1 MRFFA
6 TAAATVVAATVAG
19 KVVKHGGVKLAIKL
33 GENAAPTAWQTTAV
47 KSLRDVRDY
56 LDDWQGIV
64 RKSEYYSDTNRS
76 KLFIKDADGPYRVG
90 GEAYS
95 DGNPKAVRGFF
106 FTKAE
111 QESARR
117 AGTEMPAIW
126 RYSDEIQQKMV
137 GQARRLPYEL
147 PAAYIAQ
154 RAVIDPLFGNE
165 DKEKVNWANPA
176 DVISDFVTQS
186 VKNAAFMFSPLELGQ
201 SAGSQ
206 SFRKLMTLG
215 DDVASLTPWQQKAYK
230 GTVSLQ
236 AILGEVGHDAG
247 TVLNKGLQYSSQVTG
262 SFSTGV
268 TEARAASMDLVGT
281 LYKNRSGAAKAAQ
294 AVQQKKVAQNLKWQN
309 ISQNLLNHSALDYL
323 PGPFKGIAS
332 GVRGARGKWI
342 EMGEQ
347 YDALREVS
355 EIGHKGFRNKYGP
368 GSPDV
373 NPAKI
378 SALGRGMSM
387 SSSPFEDLLA
397 QLNSLG
403 AVAPVMV
410 GKNGKLDKAFTEGE
424 FYKGQLGGM
433 YNSHF
438 QKKLRK
444 AGVTTESIDQI
455 NKMVKIV
462 PPSLYGKTDMTQ
474 RIRVGDSEVLTNH
487 QDFMSN
493 VFDKLGL
500 KNPNDINILRS
511 AMPGKDDF
519 FTSSMKQVDAMFQ
532 KRSFTQAANK
542 RIAKEW
548 NTMYNNEVPRVASSL
563 ASHGKA
569 PYELFA
575 GALGQNEKRFLNR
588 KTAQQL
594 GMKMVDPHGKPVS
607 QGAVASHLGSYGFGA
622 NNYDMQRAFL
632 VTNGSIGKPWNVD
645 GRNLFGFKSL
655 GMADALSH
663 GQIAK
668 TAQQEKDLQD
678 MLGRIRAADPVGSVN
693 DYGLGGMY
701 QSRHGQIIDVNAIK
715 RKFNK
720 VTDTIAD
727 EFQVPLLHFSPLNM
741 VGHQSRRAMR
751 DSPLIQYSPG
761 SANQAFIG
769 SKPYDSSFHMWT
781 KNGVHG
787 SKGSVSSYSYDNHNL
802 VHNRVKGTFR
812 PFAATG
818 NSIASHHLR
827 LAIGDMGKGP
837 VPVDP
842 GSNQKWSKF
851 KKTFNVAE
859 DQPDSLFGWAK
870 RLKNRRSDINN
881 PMIFAKLLRGEE
893 IKAGGNVMKLDAA
906 QGTVYNTATKD
917 VVRTPQQVAHA
928 LDLLSANIKA
938 QGIPRSVQ
946 QSNTFKKLFNFNVTE
961 DLSSMPKGQVN
972 LSDVDTPI
980 QLQELMGHVVREDVK
995 RMGTMSSDI
1004 QDSMRRGQSMFVDQH
1019 LKGGTTPGFWAEPV
1033 PGASRSG
1040 TINTRFDKAKVDAEK
1055 YFVMRDALLNN
1066 GDFDQ
1071 TVSSL
1076 TADLQVMRSN
1086 GMLSRADYIEARAA
1100 MLSLQVDYS
1109 HVASYRSGAT
1119 TVDNFK
1125 STLAS
1130 LMSGPRS
1137 ANVRDLA
1144 EDLELG
1150 HVDTMSGRLQKAHPN
1165 LRRVLG
1171 TSKYEYAGTEYNP
1184 FGARTAFVPT
1194 FGTTFSRNPRK
1205 AVAGA
1210 FGFGTWNDSENFSGT
1225 SIISGHMVERLNRY
1239 ADIVGLSLDPTQY
1252 KSPVDLYVRGLLG
1265 KRVLPIVGAGTVAL
1279 TADRTVGGYVNPKDE
1294 DGDRVYSPFV
1304 LGHAADVVAQA
1315 QMALAGAVPG
1325 GQTYDEKREELLEGE
1340 VAIRAGRW
1348 WPLGNT
1354 PWKGGK
1360 VNYYRPSWL
1369 RRLKSGYT
1377 YTDQTFGSPLERL
1390 AFGYDFSPLRPLDPY
1405 RFEREHAEDR
1415 PYPVTG
1421 DYFSGPWGPMTSVLN
1436 NTIGRILKPRRNM
1449 HEEELSQGLAGY
1461 APIGDGGAFQAAP
1474 SAIIEGRTIGSK
1486 GGGGGGSGFGG
1497 SSGGS
1502 GRGGGGRGSS
1512 PMVSGSISSYN
1523 ASMSQA
1529 GKVSLATG
1537 SVMTAEA
1544 ISAVNQQYSQAAY
1557 AMPLQRGSM
1566 PPRIVPGVEP
1576 LSEGSLKYQA
1586 GKFGYQAQEM
1596 AGIYGFAFGAVR
1608 SQLGFGEQDFVP
1620 NAPVLESAN
1629 KAYGSTR
1636 GFWDLNL
1643 GGLGDMTSPMEGNW
1657 ANIEF
1662 SEIARRFIPK
1672 ERSGTQFI
1680 NPIPNT
1686 MGETAPWLPG
1696 TGSGYHLN
1704 FHQGD
1709 PYTKVNE
1716 GEMRLPGKGYERF
1729 NKLHP
1734 DQNGKY
1740 GLQDIHNI
1748 LGDVAP
1754 WSAEYRSVDRM
1765 MGEFAG
1771 GQVAITRAQ
1780 VEEMSKA
1787 HTFTPYKYRDTSAS
1801 ELGMGELEFL
1811 AKSQFEKLAHQDSL
1825 FNTKFLPHHTAVED
1839 WERES
1844 VYGATFPEWQHP
1856 IQGFVAPMVRR
1867 ATQRNP
1873 IGAALFLG
1881 ATGTFFGRSG
1891 KAKAVGGLIGA
1902 ATGLVA
1908 GTVGKGYEA
1917 LTGQRYIPTER
1928 RKELALEEYSDM
1940 LNYVK
1945 YTRLESQAKQQGD
1958 MSAAEYW
1965 MNQSKG
1971 TMYGGDIY
1979 SGDIQQQMLSM
1990 PKRKREYFEAM
2001 VQAPESEHAQIL
2013 STAGRLERRFYEA
2026 AWGKP
2031 VEQRPD
2037 LNEYFSQHE
2046 LPDPGWEGW
2055 QPGTSMEQIKIKMG
2069 QSQGIDMSEM
2079 GYYPQQVKEANLVNP
2094 SYPNFSKSSSGT
2106 AMQLKRLMRE
2116 HGMHGDIV
2124 PVYTPFPG
2132 TRLDIQSGA
2141 YN

>member
-6 TAAATVVAATVAG
+6 TAAATVVAAHVAG
-19 KVVKHGGVKLAIKL
+19 KVVQHGGVKLMVKL
-33 GENAAPTAWQTTAV
+33 GENAEHTPWKTNAI
-47 KSLRDVRDY
+47 KSLREVRDY
-56 LDDWQGIV
+56 IDDWQGIV
-64 RKSEYYSDTNRS
+64 RKSEYYAGTNAS
-76 KLFIKDADGPYRVG
+76 KLFIEDAEGAYKVG
-90 GEAYS
+90 GVAYS
-95 DGNPKAVRGFF
+95 DGNPQAVRGFF
-106 FTKAE
+106 FTKTE

-117 AGTEMPAIW
+117 AGKEMPAVW

-137 GQARRLPYEL
+137 SQARRLPYEL
-147 PAAYIAQ
+147 PAAYLAQ

-165 DKEKVNWANPA
+165 DKQKVNWANPA

-206 SFRKLMTLG
+206 TWRRLMTLG
-215 DDVASLTPWQQKAYK
+215 DDVTKLTPWQQQAYK

-247 TVLNKGLQYSSQVTG
+247 TILNQGIQYSSQVTG
-262 SFSTGV
+262 SFSAGV
-268 TEARAASMDLVGT
+268 NEARAASMDLVGT
-281 LYKNRSGAAKAAQ
+281 LYKNRSGAAAAAK
-294 AVQQKKVAQNLKWQN
+294 AVQQKKVAQNLKWKN
-309 ISQNLLNHSALDYL
+309 VSQKLLNHSALDYL
-323 PGPFKGIAS
+323 PGPFKGIQS
-332 GVRGARGKWI
+332 GVKAAGSKWN
-342 EMGEQ
+342 EMGDEF
-347 YDALREVS
+347 DALREVNQ
-355 EIGHKGFRNKYGP
+355 IGHRQFRAKYANNP
-368 GSPDV
+368 GKT
-373 NPAKI
+373 A
-378 SALGRGMSM
+378 ALGRAMGM

-403 AVAPVMV
+403 AVAPVQV
-410 GKNGKLDKAFTEGE
+410 GKNGRLSGEFAGGE
-424 FYKGQLGGM
+424 FYKGQLSGL

-438 QKKLRK
+438 QQKLRS
-444 AGVTTESIDQI
+444 AGVTTESIEQI
-455 NKMVKIV
+455 QKMVKV
-462 PPSLYGKTDMTQ
+462 EPPSLYGKTDKTQ
-474 RIRVGDSEVLTNH
+474 RVHIGDSEILTSH
-487 QDFMSN
+487 QDFMGN
-493 VFDKLGL
+493 ILDKLGL
-500 KNPNDINILRS
+500 KNHQDAAKLRHV
-511 AMPGKDDF
+511 MPDALQ
-519 FTSSMKQVDAMFQ
+519 QVDSMFQ
-532 KRSFTQAANK
+532 KKSFSQAVNK
-542 RIAKEW
+542 RIANEW
-548 NTMYNNEVPRVASSL
+548 NTMYNNEVPRIAATL
-563 ASHGKA
+563 ASQGK
-569 PYELFA
+569 PSYEIFA

-588 KTAQQL
+588 RTAQQL
-594 GMKMVDPHGKPVS
+594 GMNMLDQHGRPVS
-607 QGAVASHLGSYGFGA
+607 HGAVVSRLASYGFGA

-632 VTNGSIGKPWNVD
+632 VTNGSIGKPWHAG

-668 TAQQEKDLQD
+668 NDKQQQHLQD
-678 MLGRIRAADPVGSVN
+678 MLDHIRTQDPVGSVG
-693 DYGLGGMY
+693 DYGLGGVF
-701 QSRHGQIIDVNAIK
+701 QTKHGQIIDVNAIK

-741 VGHQSRRAMR
+741 LGHQSRRAMR
-751 DSPLIQYSPG
+751 DSPLLQYIPG
-761 SANQAFIG
+761 SSNQAFIG
-769 SKPYDSSFHMWT
+769 SKPYDSSFHMWS
-781 KNGVHG
+781 KKGIHG
-787 SKGSVSSYSYDNHNL
+787 SKGSVTSYSYDNHTL
-802 VHNRVKGTFR
+802 IHDRLSGSFR
-812 PFAATG
+812 PFAASG
-818 NSIASHHLR
+818 NSIAAHHLR
-827 LAIGDMGKGP
+827 LAVGDLGKGP
-837 VPVDP
+837 APADQSR
-842 GSNQKWSKF
+842 SNTWSKF
-851 KKTFNVAE
+851 KSIFNIAE

-881 PMIFAKLLRGEE
+881 PMIFARLLRGETVTE
-893 IKAGGNVMKLDAA
+893 GGELLTLDPSTGAVVNAA
-906 QGTVYNTATKD
+906 NQIR
-917 VVRTPQQVAHA
+917 RTPAEVSHA
-928 LDLLSANIKA
+928 LNLLSSNVKT
-938 QGIPRSVQ
+938 QGIPLSVQ
-946 QSNTFKKLFNFNVTE
+946 KSSSFKDLFKFDVTE
-961 DLSSMPKGQVN
+961 DLPSLPKGQVN
-972 LSDVDTPI
+972 LADVHTPT
-980 QLQELMGHVVREDVK
+980 QLQELMGSVVRQDVK
-995 RMGTMSSDI
+995 RMSTMPSEVQS
-1004 QDSMRRGQSMFVDQH
+1004 SMRRGQSMFVDQH
-1019 LKGGTTPGFWAEPV
+1019 LRGGTTPGFWTEPV

-1055 YFVMRDALLNN
+1055 YFLMRDALLNN
-1066 GDFDQ
+1066 RDFDQ
-1071 TVSSL
+1071 TISSL
-1076 TADLQVMRSN
+1076 TSDLQVMRSN
-1086 GMLSRADYIEARAA
+1086 GQLSRADYIEARAA

-1109 HVASYRSGAT
+1109 HVSSYRSEGT
-1119 TVDNFK
+1119 TLENFQA
-1125 STLAS
+1125 TLAS
-1130 LMSGPRS
+1130 LMTGRRADSVG
-1137 ANVRDLA
+1137 DLA
-1144 EDLELG
+1144 KDLQQG
-1150 HVDTMSGRLQKAHPN
+1150 HVDTMSGRLQKLHPY
-1165 LRRVLG
+1165 LRRGLG
-1171 TSKYEYAGTEYNP
+1171 TSRYEYAGTEYNP
-1184 FGARTAFVPT
+1184 FGSRTALVPT
-1194 FGTTFSRNPRK
+1194 FGTTFARNPRK

-1210 FGFGTWNDSENFSGT
+1210 LGFGTWNDPEGFSGT
-1225 SIISGHMVERLNRY
+1225 SIVSGHMVERLNRY
-1239 ADIVGLSLDPTQY
+1239 ADIVGLSLDPTKY

-1265 KRVLPIVGAGTVAL
+1265 KRVLPIVGAGTIAL
-1279 TADRTVGGYVNPKDE
+1279 TADRTVGGYVNPKDAN
-1294 DGDRVYSPFV
+1294 GDRVYSPFV
-1304 LGHAADVVAQA
+1304 LGHAADVVAHA
-1315 QMALAGAVPG
+1315 QMVLAGAVPG
-1325 GQTYDEKREELLEGE
+1325 GQTYQQKKEELENGE
-1340 VAIRAGRW
+1340 VPIRAGRW

-1360 VNYYRPSWL
+1360 VQYYRPSWL
-1369 RRLKSGYT
+1369 RRLKSGYS

-1405 RFEREHAEDR
+1405 RFERKHYQDR
-1415 PYPVTG
+1415 PYPVSG
-1421 DYFSGPWGPMTSVLN
+1421 DYFSGPWGPVTSLLN
-1436 NTIGRILKPRRNM
+1436 NTVGRVLKPRLTM

-1461 APIGDGGAFQAAP
+1461 APIGDAGAFQAAP
-1474 SAIIEGRTIGSK
+1474 SAVIGGQ
-1486 GGGGGGSGFGG
+1486 GGGGGFSGGGYSTVKG
-1497 SSGGS
+1497 SSGVGS
-1502 GRGGGGRGSS
+1502 PGRAGSA
-1512 PMVSGSISSYN
+1512 PMVNSSISAYN
-1523 ASMSQA
+1523 SSMSRA
-1529 GKVSLATG
+1529 GKVSPATG

-1544 ISAVNQQYSQAAY
+1544 ISSINQQYSQAAY
-1557 AMPLQRGSM
+1557 AMPLQRGAM
-1566 PPRIVPGVEP
+1566 PPRIVPGVQP
-1576 LSEGSLKYQA
+1576 LSEGSFKYQA

-1596 AGIYGFAFGAVR
+1596 AGIYGFAFGALR
-1608 SQLGFGEQDFVP
+1608 SQLGYGEQDFVP

-1686 MGETAPWLPG
+1686 MAKTAPWLPG
-1696 TGSGYHLN
+1696 DGSGYYLN

-1729 NKLHP
+1729 NRLHP
-1734 DQNGKY
+1734 DQYGKY
-1740 GLQDIHNI
+1740 GIKDIHKI

-1754 WSAEYRSVDRM
+1754 WSTEYRAIDRM
-1765 MGEFAG
+1765 LGPNAG
-1771 GQVAITRAQ
+1771 GQIATTRSQ
-1780 VEEMSKA
+1780 VEEMSHA
-1787 HTFTPYKYRDTSAS
+1787 HQFTPYKYRDTSAA
-1801 ELGMGELEFL
+1801 ELGMSELEFF
-1811 AKSQFEKLAHQDSL
+1811 ARSEFEKLAHQDSF

-1856 IQGFVAPMVRR
+1856 IKGFIAPMARR

-1881 ATGTFFGRSG
+1881 AAGTFFGRSG

-1908 GTVGKGYEA
+1908 GTVGKGYQA
-1917 LTGQRYIPTER
+1917 ITGQRYIPTER

-1945 YTRLESQAKQQGD
+1945 YTRLQNQAQQQGD
-1958 MSAAEYW
+1958 QSAAQYW

-2001 VQAPESEHAQIL
+2001 IQAPQSEHAQIL

-2026 AWGKP
+2026 AWGQP

-2037 LNEYFSQHE
+2037 LEKYFSQHE

-2055 QPGTSMEQIKIKMG
+2055 QPGTSMEQVKIKMG

-2094 SYPNFSKSSSGT
+2094 SYPNFSKGTSHT
-2106 AMQLKRLMRE
+2106 AMQLRRLMRE

-2124 PVYTPFPG
+2124 PVYTPYPG